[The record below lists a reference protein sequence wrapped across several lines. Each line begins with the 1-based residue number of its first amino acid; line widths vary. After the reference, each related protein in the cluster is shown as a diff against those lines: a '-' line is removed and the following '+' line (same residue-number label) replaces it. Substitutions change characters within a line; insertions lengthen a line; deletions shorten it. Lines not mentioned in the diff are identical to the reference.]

1 MKRGIYGF
9 LARRRLVQW
18 LAGVVFRY
26 LYRQNRSLEIQ
37 MRYRLAQRDK
47 QVAELIAS
55 LEQRLAGM
63 TAHGAPETEKTREE
77 LRKIIEQ
84 LHAAR
89 NNQ

>member
-18 LAGVVFRY
+18 LAGVVLRY
-26 LYRQNRSLEIQ
+26 LYRKNPSLETQ

-55 LEQRLAGM
+55 LEQGLAGM
-63 TAHGAPETEKTREE
+63 TARGAPETEKAREE

-84 LHAAR
+84 LHVAR

>member
-26 LYRQNRSLEIQ
+26 LYRQNPSLKMQ

-47 QVAELIAS
+47 QVAELK
-55 LEQRLAGM
+55 
-63 TAHGAPETEKTREE
+63 P
-77 LRKIIEQ
+77 
-84 LHAAR
+84 
-89 NNQ
+89 

>member
-18 LAGVVFRY
+18 LASVVLRY
-26 LYRQNRSLEIQ
+26 LYRKNPSLETQ

-55 LEQRLAGM
+55 RAGQG
-63 TAHGAPETEKTREE
+63 TARQS
-77 LRKIIEQ
+77 R
-84 LHAAR
+84 
-89 NNQ
+89 